1 MLRLFISLA
10 TAILLLLTGPTVCL
24 AVDLADLGEQPLG
37 EVPAFV
43 APGDDA
49 LAEAADGLR
58 QAIGPLD
65 RLLARSPSGAD
76 WREYLDWPLLT
87 RQAASGKTLDVGD
100 LLRLYRQFNAP
111 ENGLEMHQFVGVR
124 RALAVAIE
132 VTVAATNDKAA
143 ETYRQRIDKLSK
155 LVTQAV
161 QEKTPASL
169 EGVGPLLARLTES
182 RQASGVVSR
191 IRGALDQPNLHLQVN
206 REVLAAAVDR
216 EVDRVA
222 AVNDVV
228 LGTPVRGTGRTSGMV
243 LLNFLPSTDR
253 AVAELNFTA
262 TNRANTRSSKGPV
275 TVCTEGLTE
284 LSAQKRIYVDDERI
298 WADATAATASTT
310 TRTTGI
316 GIRSKF
322 AKNMIRNMVVK
333 KVAKIRPRAEAI
345 SERRARDKVRNEFE
359 QETAAAIAKAAR
371 DYQLKFRHPLKERG
385 WYPELLR
392 MSTTA
397 NQLAVVG
404 RKALADQIAA
414 FSEPP
419 AAAANAVMAVR
430 VHESL
435 VNNAGEITLAGRTIT
450 QEFVEEQ
457 FKERDGTLPE
467 SLASD
472 PDQPPWSITFAKR
485 KPVELNAADGRFRLT
500 IRGSRYT
507 SGDRSFPAMDIW
519 VTYRIEAANGT
530 HRLLRD
536 GEVQIYP
543 PGFEPGG
550 ATKLS
555 VSETSLRRILQKRF
569 GRVFKEV
576 VEIEPLDLPGDLA
589 VAGPLPMEQLEARRD
604 GWLAVGWRAKESVP
618 AVASTA
624 TAPADA
630 AVLASR

>member
-1 MLRLFISLA
+1 M
-10 TAILLLLTGPTVCL
+10 
-24 AVDLADLGEQPLG
+24 
-37 EVPAFV
+37 
-43 APGDDA
+43 
-49 LAEAADGLR
+49 
-58 QAIGPLD
+58 
-65 RLLARSPSGAD
+65 
-76 WREYLDWPLLT
+76 
-87 RQAASGKTLDVGD
+87 
-100 LLRLYRQFNAP
+100 
-111 ENGLEMHQFVGVR
+111 
-124 RALAVAIE
+124 
-132 VTVAATNDKAA
+132 
-143 ETYRQRIDKLSK
+143 
-155 LVTQAV
+155 
-161 QEKTPASL
+161 
-169 EGVGPLLARLTES
+169 
-182 RQASGVVSR
+182 VSR
-191 IRGALDQPNLHLQVN
+191 IRGALDQPNLYLQVN

-284 LSAQKRIYVDDERI
+284 LSAQKRIYVNDERI

-371 DYQLKFRHPLKERG
+371 DYQLKFRQPLKERG

-450 QEFVEEQ
+450 QEFIEEQ